1 MIILIRDVIA
11 RHSGLTLTY
20 ASSGSGW
27 RELGPPQVII
37 LIIIIVIIIM
47 VIIVILI
54 IVIVIIVM
62 IIISIILTF
71 MTVMEILDTMHGN
84 CNSVILDGDTDFSY

>member
-1 MIILIRDVIA
+1 MMIIMIILMIILIRDVIA

-37 LIIIIVIIIM
+37 VIIIIVLIIITIII
-47 VIIVILI
+47 IIVN
-54 IVIVIIVM
+54 
-62 IIISIILTF
+62 SIILT
-71 MTVMEILDTMHGN
+71 VMKILDAMHGN
-84 CNSVILDGDTDFSY
+84 RNSVILDFS